1 MSHSTQKSKT
11 TTQKF
16 IEILDIVDNIV
27 LLASGNA
34 CSIIEVQATNFA
46 LLSQEEQDSR
56 VLSYS
61 SLLNSLSFPIQIFI
75 RSKKIDIS
83 SYLKLLDLEV
93 EKSQNQLLKTQINS
107 YKDFVQE
114 LVKVNIV
121 LDKKFYIVLPYTG
134 MESGINMSRENFFL
148 SAKSK
153 LLTKAE
159 SLHSMLRRMNLS
171 ARTLDKDE
179 LTKLFHEI
187 YNGDFEQPGEISQNA
202 QKDMV
207 PLVDIIAPSSAE
219 VDFNFIRVGERFYK
233 TFFIV
238 GYPRYVSPNW
248 LSPVIDFN
256 HSLNISMF
264 VYPTSSSDVLSDLRR
279 KTAEMEATISSQID
293 QGLVID
299 AKVQAALEDAEGLTE
314 ELAKGMERFFQ
325 MSLYITLYSESLP
338 ELEQSSKRL
347 ESTLSSLLI
356 LPKLSTLQME
366 DGFKSTIP
374 YGTDNLFLTRN
385 MDTTSLASTFP
396 FTSATLTQDK
406 GIVYG
411 LNQQNGSLIIFD
423 RFSLENANEVVFG
436 KSGSGKSFLI
446 KLEAMRQFMFGTEII
461 IIDPE
466 GEYESIAKILGGEYV
481 SFTAGSPVKIN
492 PFDLSGMYVEG
503 ENELGLKILS
513 LHGLLR
519 IVLGELDAVHDAILD
534 RALVETYRQK
544 GITTDPATQ
553 KNKPPLMEDL
563 YKILLGME
571 DPNASELALRLEKF
585 IKGSLSGLF
594 NQQSNFD
601 IKNPFTAF
609 SVKALEDELRPIAM
623 HIILDFV
630 WTKVRKSL
638 KKRLLILD
646 EAWYLTKYEDSAS
659 FVYGIAK
666 RARKYYLALTTA
678 TQDVQDFL
686 STDYGKAILSNS
698 SIQILLKQ
706 SPTEIDTVSKIFYLS
721 HGEKDLLTSVGVG
734 EGLFFA
740 GQSHVVVKIVAAPYE
755 KELATSNPQEIKEM
769 QERNTLSQLN
779 TAPQGPST
787 PQADPTT
794 IPSQP
799 QRQTVTPT
807 VKPESPTIQPKP
819 MIEQP
824 METTIP
830 TGPMINNAPSV
841 QNTKEPEEIF

>member
-1 MSHSTQKSKT
+1 MFFNQGKKPNNLEQSA
-11 TTQKF
+11 
-16 IEILDIVDNIV
+16 N
-27 LLASGNA
+27 
-34 CSIIEVQATNFA
+34 QAP
-46 LLSQEEQDSR
+46 S
-56 VLSYS
+56 
-61 SLLNSLSFPIQIFI
+61 P
-75 RSKKIDIS
+75 
-83 SYLKLLDLEV
+83 
-93 EKSQNQLLKTQINS
+93 
-107 YKDFVQE
+107 
-114 LVKVNIV
+114 
-121 LDKKFYIVLPYTG
+121 
-134 MESGINMSRENFFL
+134 
-148 SAKSK
+148 
-153 LLTKAE
+153 TKA
-159 SLHSMLRRMNLS
+159 
-171 ARTLDKDE
+171 
-179 LTKLFHEI
+179 I
-187 YNGDFEQPGEISQNA
+187 EQG
-202 QKDMV
+202 MV
-207 PLVDIIAPSSAE
+207 SLVDMIAPSSVE
-219 VDFNFIRVGERFYK
+219 VDFNYIRVGERFYK
-233 TFFIV
+233 TFFIA

-248 LSPVIDFN
+248 LSPIIDFN

-264 VYPTSSSDVLSDLRR
+264 IYPTTSSDVLSDLRR
-279 KTAEMEATISSQID
+279 KTAEMEATIGSQID
-293 QGLVID
+293 QGLVVD
-299 AKVQAALEDAEGLTE
+299 AKVQAALEDAQGLTE

-325 MSLYITLYSESLP
+325 MSLYITLYSESLA
-338 ELEQSSKRL
+338 ELNQVSKTL

-356 LPKLSTLQME
+356 LPKLATLQME
-366 DGFKSTIP
+366 EGFKSTIP
-374 YGTDNLFLTRN
+374 FGTDELFLTRN

-406 GIVYG
+406 GIMYG

-466 GEYESIAKILGGEYV
+466 GEYEGITKALGGEYV
-481 SFTAGSPVKIN
+481 SFTAGSPIKIN
-492 PFDLSGMYVEG
+492 PFDLSGIYVEG

-519 IVLGELDAVHDAILD
+519 IVLGELDATHDAILD

-544 GITTDPATQ
+544 GITTDPTTQ
-553 KNKPPLMEDL
+553 TRQPPLMEDL
-563 YKILLGME
+563 YKVLLGME
-571 DPNASELALRLEKF
+571 DANASELALRLEKF

-601 IKNPFTAF
+601 ITNPFTAF

-646 EAWYLTKYEDSAS
+646 EAWYLMKYEDSAS

-678 TQDVQDFL
+678 TQDVGDFL

-721 HGEKDLLTSVGVG
+721 QGEKDLLLSVGVG

-740 GQSHVVVKIVAAPYE
+740 GLSHVVVKIVAAPFE
-755 KELATSNPQEIKEM
+755 QELATSNPQEVKAM
-769 QERNTLSQLN
+769 QERDSASTNIGNQSMA
-779 TAPQGPST
+779 APQPPST
-787 PQADPTT
+787 VQIDPIEMPTQPTQATQSTFPTN
-794 IPSQP
+794 QP
-799 QRQTVTPT
+799 
-807 VKPESPTIQPKP
+807 
-819 MIEQP
+819 
-824 METTIP
+824 
-830 TGPMINNAPSV
+830 APAAP
-841 QNTKEPEEIF
+841 NTHEPEIF